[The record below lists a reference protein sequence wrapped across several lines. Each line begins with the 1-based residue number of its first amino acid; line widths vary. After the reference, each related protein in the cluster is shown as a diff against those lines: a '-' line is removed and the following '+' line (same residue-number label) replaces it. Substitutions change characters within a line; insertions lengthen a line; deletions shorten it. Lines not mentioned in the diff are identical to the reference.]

1 MSTMVRSGLRGGQ
14 RDGNVLW
21 HCRWLLELEQRRLR
35 MELHEAGFID
45 QRDYETYIGHFNIMK
60 RFLVY
65 PDVLIYLRVN
75 PEVSMQRIQE
85 RGRDAESR
93 ITLEYMEKLH
103 QGYESFITEMDH
115 YTRVLT
121 LDWNEY
127 KEPDEVARLVKKKA
141 DENREFL
148 RDLKRL

>member
-1 MSTMVRSGLRGGQ
+1 
-14 RDGNVLW
+14 
-21 HCRWLLELEQRRLR
+21 
-35 MELHEAGFID
+35 
-45 QRDYETYIGHFNIMK
+45 
-60 RFLVY
+60 
-65 PDVLIYLRVN
+65 
-75 PEVSMQRIQE
+75 MQRIQE
-85 RGRDAESR
+85 RGRDAEGG

-148 RDLKRL
+148 RDLKRI